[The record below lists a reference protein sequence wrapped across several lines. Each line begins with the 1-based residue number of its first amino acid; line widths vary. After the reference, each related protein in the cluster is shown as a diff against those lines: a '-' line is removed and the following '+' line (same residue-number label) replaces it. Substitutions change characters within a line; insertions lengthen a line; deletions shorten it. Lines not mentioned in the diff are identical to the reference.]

1 MDVAVSKTANRCVA
15 MSWEVIAA
23 AFAFLG
29 TLILTLSL
37 QAERKYQ
44 HRISQFLIN
53 QIGSSAISNL
63 QSKLAT
69 KLPNREVIA
78 NKILL
83 TQSKITVK
91 QLRASQLSFALIG
104 LLLAI
109 VINLITIRDTKL
121 IFLAMIPLFSW
132 AGWLL
137 PLSQLNS
144 KYKKLR
150 NELNFGFAEVVD
162 LIALCVASGSS
173 LSAAL
178 IQVSEVVNS
187 PWQGQLTAIRVDLAA
202 GLSAASSLQRAA
214 TRLHH
219 PTFTKFV
226 SVSLITLERGTPLSA
241 QLRIQANEISELL
254 RRDLMALAA
263 KKEAVMLL
271 PVVFMILP
279 TIVVATLFPG
289 VLALGNLI

>member
-1 MDVAVSKTANRCVA
+1 VDVAVGKIANWFAA
-15 MSWEVIAA
+15 MSWQLISAGL
-23 AFAFLG
+23 AFIG
-29 TLILTLSL
+29 TLMITFSVHLES
-37 QAERKYQ
+37 KY
-44 HRISQFLIN
+44 HRRISRFFIN
-53 QIGSSAISNL
+53 QPGNSAISNL
-63 QSKLAT
+63 QSQLAT

-83 TQSKITVK
+83 TQSAMTLK
-91 QLRASQLSFALIG
+91 QLRASQLSFGLIG
-104 LLLAI
+104 LLAAV
-109 VINLITIRDTKL
+109 VINLITMSEPKL
-121 IFLAMIPLFSW
+121 IFLAMLPLLFW
-132 AGWLL
+132 AGWML
-137 PLSQLNS
+137 PMSQLNS
-144 KYKKLR
+144 KYQKLR

-162 LIALCVASGSS
+162 LIALCVAAGSS

-178 IQVSEVVNS
+178 IQVSEVINS
-187 PWQGQLTAIRVDLAA
+187 PWQNQLTAIRLDLAA

-214 TRLHH
+214 TRLQH

-254 RRDLMALAA
+254 RRDLMAAAA

-271 PVVFMILP
+271 PVVFLILP